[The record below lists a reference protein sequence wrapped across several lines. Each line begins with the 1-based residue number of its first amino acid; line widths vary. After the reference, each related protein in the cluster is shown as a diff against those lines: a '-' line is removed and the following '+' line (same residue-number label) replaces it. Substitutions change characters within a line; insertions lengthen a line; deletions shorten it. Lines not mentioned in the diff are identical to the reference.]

1 MAKIVLGL
9 GTSHTPMLLADDATL
24 ERFVETDQKIKHRDK
39 DGRPVTYGDLLEK
52 ADPKM
57 AHMVAPEHLVARQN
71 VARAAIKQVAQ
82 TLAHAKVDTLV
93 VLGDDQNESY
103 KEDCRPAFAIY
114 YGDTIRNSNEQH
126 DEYRKRF
133 PEWYVQ
139 NRQGFF
145 EDKGPRDYPVHGK
158 LAVHLIESLM
168 DSGFDLGASQRLP
181 EGEGEGHA
189 IAYVHRRVMDANAP
203 VAAVPIF
210 LNTYFPPNQ
219 PRPSRCYA
227 FGQALRKAIEA
238 FPGNEKVGVLASG
251 GLSHFL
257 VDEDFDRA
265 ILKACA
271 DKDAKFL
278 QTLPRNKL
286 NAGSSEILN
295 WVAVAGAVEHLD
307 LNWFEY
313 VPGYRTPA
321 GTGNRPQLRELG
333 VRIIQNI
340 FRKSGSRL
348 SVRKCDQRKN
358 LGSLSVG
365 LNQAVIARSP
375 IGRRSNPD
383 HTWIASLR
391 TQ

>member
-9 GTSHTPMLLADDATL
+9 GTSHTPMLLASDETL
-24 ERFVETDQKIKHRDK
+24 QRFRETDEKIKHRDK
-39 DGRPVTYGDLLEK
+39 EGRPVTYGDLLEK
-52 ADPKM
+52 ADPKL

-71 VARAAIKQVAQ
+71 VARDAMERLRK
-82 TLAHAKVDTLV
+82 TLAATSLDALIVM
-93 VLGDDQNESY
+93 GDDQNESY

-114 YGDTIRNSNEQH
+114 YGETISNSNEQH
-126 DEYRKRF
+126 EEYRKRF
-133 PEWYVQ
+133 PEWYVK

-145 EDKGPRDYPVHGK
+145 EDEGPRDYPVHSV

-168 DSGFDLGASQRLP
+168 DAGFDMASSQRLP
-181 EGEGEGHA
+181 EGDGEGHA
-189 IAYVHRRVMDANAP
+189 IAYVHRRVMDPAKP
-203 VAAVPIF
+203 VPAVPVF

-219 PRPSRCYA
+219 PRPRRCYE
-227 FGQALRKAIEA
+227 FGQALRQAVEA
-238 FPGNEKVGVLASG
+238 FPGGQRIGVLASG

-278 QTLPRNKL
+278 QNLPRNKL

-321 GTGNRPQLRELG
+321 GTGTG
-333 VRIIQNI
+333 
-340 FRKSGSRL
+340 L
-348 SVRKCDQRKN
+348 SF
-358 LGSLSVG
+358 
-365 LNQAVIARSP
+365 
-375 IGRRSNPD
+375 
-383 HTWIASLR
+383 ASWG
-391 TQ
+391 